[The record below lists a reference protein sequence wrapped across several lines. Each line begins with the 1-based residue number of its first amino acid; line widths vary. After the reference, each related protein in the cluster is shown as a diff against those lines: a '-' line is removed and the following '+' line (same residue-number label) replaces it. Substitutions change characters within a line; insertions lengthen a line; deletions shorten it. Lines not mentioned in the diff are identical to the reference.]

1 MEQKKWRCVMKVKER
16 SLENQQRDFELDMS
30 FAEWLDYFSN
40 KPTSKELDDM
50 EKQSSNNPNYQPL
63 KGA

>member
-1 MEQKKWRCVMKVKER
+1 MKVKEAT
-16 SLENQQRDFELDMS
+16 QKQRDKEFEQNLS
-30 FAEWLDYFSN
+30 FEEWLDYFS
-40 KPTSKELDDM
+40 KKHTSKEIDDM

>member
-1 MEQKKWRCVMKVKER
+1 MKVKEG
-16 SLENQQRDFELDMS
+16 SLKNQQQDFEHYMS

-40 KPTSKELDDM
+40 KSRSKEIDDI

>member
-1 MEQKKWRCVMKVKER
+1 MRVKER
-16 SLENQQRDFELDMS
+16 SLKNQQLDFEHDMS
-30 FAEWLDYFSN
+30 FSEWLDYFSK